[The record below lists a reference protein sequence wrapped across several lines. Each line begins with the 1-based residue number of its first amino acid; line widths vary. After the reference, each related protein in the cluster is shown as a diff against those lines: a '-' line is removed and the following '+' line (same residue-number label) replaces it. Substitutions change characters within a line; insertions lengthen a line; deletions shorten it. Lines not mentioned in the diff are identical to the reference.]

1 MNASPAAHAPTVRI
15 VPVNYGNGAVDLR
28 KLGVRILDMIAI
40 RYELREEQMPRAP
53 LDTAQQAPDAEP
65 NSRARGAIELIAF
78 ALGFVGY
85 LYLAGW
91 LFDSVRLSSA
101 RLPAYIASDAFGTQ
115 RLIGDGLRVTLLA
128 AGGLALVSVVAY
140 FASAL
145 HWERNGPLWHELISR
160 HVSGDRAPLG
170 EVAVRILAGFSSVT
184 LAAIIAFAPARLVDA
199 WISSAWWAVL
209 IAWLVGFVAV
219 YFAVTRWAPMIWGR
233 RIGGFIWL
241 LIGLLS
247 LFASAPVGVLVLANV
262 FVATFGRVLA
272 RLERPTTIRDL
283 VRSPLPWG
291 VLAVVMVVALAYQ
304 AMPPQSFPTAVLSTR
319 SGAQT
324 GAYIAR
330 TGAGVYIGSCTTSST
345 DATSTEEHVTFVP
358 AGDISSLEVRSS
370 LYRFDT
376 GRRPSLLTF
385 AFHAIGGE
393 GDAPTWFHADLRSRA
408 STCNGAGTEG
418 AANDPALGKGVIGGD
433 GHENGPAKDGEQT
446 IEEKAPRLIARL
458 AREYQPT
465 LLVTTAD
472 RFWPVAVKAVLDE
485 QAPSGK
491 KTCLVVAHAKENCE
505 LTPESLAGVTATKND
520 YLQLPVTL
528 SQGSSPQAQF
538 EAFTRG
544 QAIEPGP
551 AARWL
556 TDPGLLEPWN
566 TGQIYFY
573 LAGRLDSGAW
583 PKKAQNPLV
592 PSGLVGLEYWFY
604 YPYNYYPTVL
614 QARLMEQTPLAA
626 EGLNVDLHQGD
637 WEHIDVLVDPHTF
650 KPKWLYM
657 ARHGFEG
664 QFIQWSSANIALEGT
679 HPVVQ
684 AAYGGHPTYQP
695 GCGPQPRAKVLAYLT
710 DWLVCGSGRLAF
722 KARSTPLVDLA
733 RVPWACWPGHF
744 GEASKPEL
752 ALAAI
757 EEWVRDTLNK
767 LRFVAGPEPPLR
779 QAENK
784 GVCESDPRA
793 SEESILPRLQAG
805 LQAAGGL

>member
-1 MNASPAAHAPTVRI
+1 
-15 VPVNYGNGAVDLR
+15 
-28 KLGVRILDMIAI
+28 LGVGVLDGGKV
-40 RYELREEQMPRAP
+40 AP
-53 LDTAQQAPDAEP
+53 LHTAQQAPDVEP
-65 NSRARGAIELIAF
+65 TSDARGALELIAF

-101 RLPAYIASDAFGTQ
+101 RLPAYIASDAFGAQ

-145 HWERNGPLWHELISR
+145 HWEQNGPLWHELISR
-160 HVSGDRAPLG
+160 HVSGDRRTAPLG

-184 LAAIIAFAPARLVDA
+184 LAAIIALAPARLVDA

-209 IAWLVGFVAV
+209 IAWFVGFVAV
-219 YFAVTRWAPMIWGR
+219 YFVVTHWASVIWDR
-233 RIGGFIWL
+233 RIGGFMWL
-241 LIGLLS
+241 LIGFAS

-272 RLERPTTIRDL
+272 RLERPATIRDL

-291 VLAVVMVVALAYQ
+291 VLTVVMVVALAYQ
-304 AMPPQSFPTAVLSTR
+304 AMPPESFPTAVLSTR

-345 DATSTEEHVTFVP
+345 DATSTDEHITFVP
-358 AGDISSLEVRSS
+358 ASNISSLAVRSS

-376 GRRPSLLTF
+376 GRRPSLLTL

-418 AANDPALGKGVIGGD
+418 AANDPALGKGVIAGA
-433 GHENGPAKDGEQT
+433 GHESEPAKDGEPT
-446 IEEKAPRLIARL
+446 IEERSPRLIAKL

-465 LLVTTAD
+465 LLVTAAD
-472 RFWPVAVKAVLDE
+472 RFWPVSLKAVMDE
-485 QAPSGK
+485 QSPSGK
-491 KTCLVVAHAKENCE
+491 RACLIAARAKETCE
-505 LTPESLAGVTATKND
+505 VTPESLTSATATKND
-520 YLQLPVTL
+520 YIQLPV
-528 SQGSSPQAQF
+528 SFAQGSSPQAQF

-544 QAIEPGP
+544 QSLEPGP

-556 TDPGLLEPWN
+556 ANPGVLEPWN
-566 TGQIYFY
+566 TAQIYFY
-573 LAGRLDSGAW
+573 LAEHIASEAW
-583 PKKAQNPLV
+583 PKKAQSPLV
-592 PSGLVGLEYWFY
+592 PSGMVGLEYWFY
-604 YPYNYYPTVL
+604 YPYNYYPVVL

-637 WEHIDVLVDPHTF
+637 WEHIDVLLDPHTL
-650 KPKWLYM
+650 KPQWLYM

-664 QFIQWSSANIALEGT
+664 QFVRWSAANIALEGT

-695 GCGPQPRAKVLAYLT
+695 GCGPQARPKVFVYLT

-733 RVPWACWPGHF
+733 RVPWACWPGYF
-744 GEASKPEL
+744 GEATRPEI
-752 ALAAI
+752 AASAI
-757 EEWVRDTLNK
+757 EEWVRDTARK
-767 LRFVAGPEPPLR
+767 LQGFVAGPEAPLQ

-784 GVCESDPRA
+784 GVCKKDPRA
-793 SEESILPRLQAG
+793 SEESLLPRLQAT
-805 LQAAGGL
+805 GGL